1 MLRII
6 QNTSA
11 AGAKSYYSTADYY
24 TEGQEL
30 EGHWRGEG
38 AARLGLSGTILSAA
52 WDALCDNRHPQ
63 SNEPLTLRRKEERR
77 VGYDFNFHVPK
88 SVSLLYGLTK
98 DERLLDAFRD
108 SVDATMQD
116 MEAEMKTR
124 VRKRGLNEDRVT
136 GNMVWGE
143 FIHFTARPIDGVPD
157 PHLHAHCFVFNSTWD
172 DKENAW
178 KAGQFADLKRDAP
191 YFEAVFH
198 SRLASRLGDL
208 GLHVERKKWGWELAG
223 LDKATIDKFSRRTA
237 QIEDEA
243 RKLGDELTA
252 KGKSELGAKT
262 RERKQKNLS
271 LPELRQEWRSR
282 LSDDEYRAVITLAD
296 KIGGRAVP
304 EDADAAR
311 EAIERS
317 VEHVFERKSVVPER
331 ELLAHSLKR
340 SVGRATV
347 ATVKSAF
354 GKHDLITAERQGRRM
369 VTTPAIIAEEKQMI
383 WFARNGRGSQR
394 RLGHRDRTLKRTWLN
409 DGQRRAVEHVL
420 ASRDRVILVRGA
432 AGVGKTTMMQEAVE
446 AIEANGPLVFT
457 FAPSTAAKSVLQ
469 QEGFERADTVARLL
483 VDTKLQEQARGH
495 VVWIDEAGLL
505 GSKAMT
511 QVFELAEQNNYRI
524 VLSGDRKQH
533 GSVERGA
540 ALRLLEEEAGLIPA
554 EIREIQRQSGQYKA
568 AVKSLAAGETERG
581 FEQLNDLGWIRET
594 PTGERYRQMATD
606 YIESV
611 SRGLDT
617 LVVSPTHLEGERITA
632 EIRSELKA
640 AKKLGEDERTFA
652 ALENVHLTQAERAEP
667 ESYFPGDV
675 IVFHQNAKGFTKG
688 QRLVAGEQPLPADQ
702 AKNFQ
707 VFHPTEIAFARGDK
721 LRVTQNGKT
730 LDGQHRLDNG
740 ALYTIGRFDRDGN
753 IVLEN
758 GWTVSKDFGHF
769 THGYCVTSHASQ
781 GRTVDRVLIGQ
792 SSDSFKASSR
802 EQFYVSCSRGRK
814 EATVYTDDRAA
825 LLDAVRRS
833 DDRITATE
841 LVADRDRQATT
852 RHERNR
858 HDRATVLRQH
868 TVEFVLR
875 PNHLHRR
882 QFEVPHDR

>member
-6 QNTSA
+6 QNSSA

-30 EGHWRGEG
+30 VGQWRGE
-38 AARLGLSGTILSAA
+38 AARQLGLSGQIQPES

-63 SNEPLTLRRKEERR
+63 TNEPLTLRRKEERR

-98 DERLLDAFRD
+98 DQRLLDAFRD

-143 FIHFTARPIDGVPD
+143 FVHFTARPIDGIPD

-172 DKENAW
+172 DKEHAW

-208 GLHVERKKWGWELAG
+208 GLQVERKKWGWELAG

-243 RKLGDELTA
+243 RKLGIVTPE
-252 KGKSELGAKT
+252 GKSELGAKT
-262 RERKQKNLS
+262 RERKQKDLT
-271 LPELRQEWRSR
+271 LAALRHEWRSR
-282 LSDDEYRAVITLAD
+282 LTDDEFRSVQALTD
-296 KIGGRAVP
+296 KIGGRPLP

-311 EAIERS
+311 GAIERS
-317 VEHVFERKSVVPER
+317 IEHVFERKSVVPER
-331 ELLAHSLKR
+331 ELLAQSLKR
-340 SVGRATV
+340 SVGQASV
-347 ATVKSAF
+347 AMVETAF
-354 GKHDLITAERQGRRM
+354 HQHDLITAERLGRRM
-369 VTTPAIIAEEKQMI
+369 VTTPNIIAEEKRMI
-383 WFARNGRGSQR
+383 SFARKGRGSQR
-394 RLGHRDRTLKRTWLN
+394 RLGHKDRTLQREWLN

-420 ASRDRVILVRGA
+420 NSPDRVILVRGA

-446 AIEANGPLVFT
+446 AIEANGQTVFT
-457 FAPSTAAKSVLQ
+457 FAPSASAKSVLQ
-469 QEGFERADTVARLL
+469 QEGFDRADTVARLL
-483 VDTKLQEQARGH
+483 VDTKLQEQVKGH

-505 GSKAMT
+505 GSKTMA
-511 QVFELAEQNNYRI
+511 QVFELAERNDYRI

-554 EIREIQRQSGQYKA
+554 EIREIQRQSGKYKA
-568 AVKSLAAGETERG
+568 AVKALSAGDIERG
-581 FEQLNDLGWIRET
+581 FDHLSDLGWIREV
-594 PTGERYRQMATD
+594 PTVDRYRMMAAD

-611 SRGLDT
+611 SHGLDT
-617 LVVSPTHLEGERITA
+617 LVVSPTHLEGDRITA

-640 AKKLGEDERTFA
+640 AKRLGTDERTFA
-652 ALENVHLTQAERAEP
+652 SLENVHLTQAERAEP

-675 IVFHQNAKGFTKG
+675 LVFHQNAKGFTKG
-688 QRLVAGEQPLPADQ
+688 QRVIVGDEPLPADH
-702 AKNFQ
+702 AARFQ
-707 VFHPTEIAFARGDK
+707 VFHPTEIAFTRGDK

-740 ALYTIGRFDRDGN
+740 ALYQIDHFDAAGH
-753 IVLEN
+753 IVLDN

-792 SSDSFKASSR
+792 SSESFKASSR

-841 LVADRDRQATT
+841 LVADRDR
-852 RHERNR
+852 HER
-858 HDRATVLRQH
+858 ATIIRQH
-868 TVEFVLR
+868 AVSHVPPVHELQ
-875 PNHLHRR
+875 RR
-882 QFEVPHDR
+882 QFEVLHDR